1 MLSKEEELEKM
12 AEGAG
17 ADLFPLLSRVKG
29 VISNARITISGKNIC
44 SLQRTTAFG
53 EHQRYSRATATGIR
67 FAHATIK
74 ELLSLQAFALAI
86 LIYVYFICFPLKF
99 GIFCLT

>member
-17 ADLFPLLSRVKG
+17 ADLVPSLSRVKQ

-44 SLQRTTAFG
+44 SFQRTTAFG
-53 EHQRYSRATATGIR
+53 EQQRYSRATGIR
-67 FAHATIK
+67 FGHATIK